1 MPSSSRFSSPTLAT
15 VIWRSERLNANISSF
30 ILVARTIYPFRLS
43 EMKKISFLLTACTL
57 FEMLKTWILTIVI
70 RILLLSC
77 TNKRLCNNIH
87 KLFPSYFE
95 KTYMMAIGDVIP
107 HVVRSYQSKQSVT
120 HKNTD
125 MYLHFWI
132 KTFYLIVV
140 FISRKGEK
148 CNILNFKCACIV
160 GQFLGKVILRF
171 QSIWI
176 NQFET
181 FHT

>member
-1 MPSSSRFSSPTLAT
+1 
-15 VIWRSERLNANISSF
+15 
-30 ILVARTIYPFRLS
+30 
-43 EMKKISFLLTACTL
+43 
-57 FEMLKTWILTIVI
+57 
-70 RILLLSC
+70 
-77 TNKRLCNNIH
+77 
-87 KLFPSYFE
+87 
-95 KTYMMAIGDVIP
+95 MAIGDVIP

-160 GQFLGKVILRF
+160 AQFLGKWPSDFNAFESISLKFFICKIYIYVKYSDIGIQLF
-171 QSIWI
+171 QLALSLWAP
-176 NQFET
+176 
-181 FHT
+181 